1 MATATIT
8 SKGQVTLPKA
18 VRTKLGLEA
27 GHRVEF
33 IETDAGFLVK
43 PATRDIRSL
52 KEILSKPRRP
62 ATIESM
68 SRSLARMGRPQF
80 FDSTIFLPAYFSS
93 LG

>member
-8 SKGQVTLPKA
+8 SKGQITLPKS
-18 VRTKLGLEA
+18 VRTKLGVEA

-52 KEILSKPRRP
+52 KGIVPKPRR
-62 ATIESM
+62 AVTIEAM
-68 SRSLARMGRPQF
+68 NHSLSRMGR
-80 FDSTIFLPAYFSS
+80 LK
-93 LG
+93 

>member
-8 SKGQVTLPKA
+8 SKGQITLPKP

-33 IETDAGFLVK
+33 IETEAGFLVK

-52 KEILSKPRRP
+52 KGILPKPRRLVTV
-62 ATIESM
+62 AAM
-68 SRSLARMGRPQF
+68 NRALARMGR
-80 FDSTIFLPAYFSS
+80 TR
-93 LG
+93 

>member
-8 SKGQVTLPKA
+8 SKGQITLPKS
-18 VRTKLGLEA
+18 VRTKLGVQA

-52 KEILSKPRRP
+52 KGILPKPRRLVSV
-62 ATIESM
+62 AAM
-68 SRSLARMGRPQF
+68 NRSLARMGRMR
-80 FDSTIFLPAYFSS
+80 
-93 LG
+93 

>member
-1 MATATIT
+1 VATATIT

-52 KEILSKPRRP
+52 KGILPKPRRP
-62 ATIESM
+62 VTIESM
-68 SRSLARMGRPQF
+68 NRSLSRMGR
-80 FDSTIFLPAYFSS
+80 LR
-93 LG
+93 

>member
-1 MATATIT
+1 MYYSRYCIFGGSMATATVT
-8 SKGQVTLPKA
+8 SKGQITVPKA

-52 KEILSKPRRP
+52 KGILPKPRR
-62 ATIESM
+62 AVTIEAM
-68 SRSLARMGRPQF
+68 NRSIARMGRVR
-80 FDSTIFLPAYFSS
+80 
-93 LG
+93 